1 MAASLADAPLTRR
14 RFLEAS
20 ALAAAVASVP
30 ALAAQAKSKAP
41 AGFAEYR
48 RHDATSLA
56 ALVRRGDASPAE
68 LLELAIARAEAID
81 PKLTA
86 IVVRHFELAREAV
99 KGRLPDGPF
108 TGVPFL
114 LKDLATAMAGTVTSE
129 GSRLFADAR
138 HEHDSTLVGRFRAA
152 GLVVFG
158 KTHSPEFGGS
168 PSSESALHGRTRNP
182 WDPTRSAGG
191 SSGGSAAA
199 VAAGIVPAAHA
210 TDGGGSIRIPASAC
224 GLFGMKPTRGRVPL
238 GPAIYEGWGGMSAAN
253 CVSRSVRDAAALLD
267 AVQGPA
273 TGDAY
278 AAPPRERPYVE
289 ELGRKPARLR
299 IAWMKRPVVPT
310 PVAPECEAAAARAAA
325 LCASLGHAVEEAMPE
340 LDVEAVYRG
349 FGLLSSVGI
358 AAKVAAREKLL
369 GRAARR
375 EELEPI
381 TWTTVTSGRAPSG
394 IDYARA
400 RDAIHGASR
409 ALGRF
414 MERFDVILSP
424 TMAMVPAKL
433 GVLSLSQSLEEFT
446 AAATAASCFTSL
458 FNITGQPA
466 MSVPL
471 FWTAPDADAP
481 AGVPIGV
488 QFAGRFADEATLFR
502 LAAQLEEA
510 APWRDRIA
518 PV

>member
-1 MAASLADAPLTRR
+1 MDATLTRR
-14 RFLEAS
+14 RFLELS
-20 ALAAAVASVP
+20 ALAAAVSSVP
-30 ALAAQAKSKAP
+30 TFAAEAKSKAKTP

-56 ALVRRGDASPAE
+56 TLVRRGDASPAE
-68 LLELAIARAEAID
+68 LLELAIARAEAVD
-81 PKLTA
+81 PKVTA
-86 IVVRHFELAREAV
+86 LVVRHFELAREAV
-99 KGRLPDGPF
+99 KRKLPDGPF
-108 TGVPFL
+108 TGVPYL
-114 LKDLATAMAGTVTSE
+114 LKDLAIAMAGTVTTE
-129 GSRLFADAR
+129 GSRLFADAK
-138 HEHDSTLVGRFRAA
+138 HERDSTLTERYREA

-224 GLFGMKPTRGRVPL
+224 GLFGLKPSRGRVPL
-238 GPAIYEGWGGMSAAN
+238 GPTIYEGWGGMSAAH
-253 CVSRSVRDAAALLD
+253 CVSRSVRDSAALLD

-273 TGDAY
+273 KGDAY
-278 AAPPRERPYVE
+278 AAPLRERPYVE
-289 ELGRKPARLR
+289 EVGRKPARLR
-299 IAWMKRPVVPT
+299 IAWMKLPVVPS
-310 PVAPECEAAAARAAA
+310 PVDPACEAAAARAAA
-325 LCASLGHAVEEAMPE
+325 LCESLGHVVEEASPA

-358 AAKVAAREKLL
+358 AAKVAAQEKLL
-369 GRAARR
+369 GRAARPD
-375 EELEPI
+375 ELEAV
-381 TWTTVTSGRAPSG
+381 TWTTLASGKAASG

-414 MERFDVILSP
+414 MERYDLILSP
-424 TMAMVPAKL
+424 TMASVPAKL
-433 GVLSLSQSLEEFT
+433 GALSLSQPTEPFVGP
-446 AAATAASCFTSL
+446 ATAASCFTSL

-471 FWTAPDADAP
+471 DWSAPDAEAP

-488 QFAGRFADEATLFR
+488 QFAARFADEATLFR
-502 LAAQLEEA
+502 LAGQLEEA

-518 PV
+518 PI

>member
-1 MAASLADAPLTRR
+1 MDALLTRR

-20 ALAAAVASVP
+20 ALAAAVAGVP
-30 ALAAQAKSKAP
+30 GLAAQAKAKAP

-48 RHDATSLA
+48 RHDATALA
-56 ALVRRGDASPAE
+56 ALVRRGDASPVE
-68 LLELAIARAEAID
+68 LLELAIARAEAVD
-81 PKLTA
+81 PRLTA
-86 IVVRHFELAREAV
+86 IVVRHFELAREAA
-99 KGRLPDGPF
+99 KRKLPDGPF
-108 TGVPFL
+108 TGVPYL
-114 LKDLATAMAGTVTSE
+114 LKDLAVTLAGTITTE
-129 GSRLFADAR
+129 GSRFFADAK
-138 HEHDSTLVGRFRAA
+138 HERDTTLVERYRAA

-168 PSSESALHGRTRNP
+168 PSSESALHGRTHNP

-224 GLFGMKPTRGRVPL
+224 GLFGLKPSRGRVPL
-238 GPAIYEGWGGMSAAN
+238 GPVIYEGWGGMSAAH
-253 CVSRSVRDAAALLD
+253 CVSRSVRDSAALLD

-278 AAPPRERPYVE
+278 AAPPRERPFVE
-289 ELGRKPARLR
+289 EVGRRPGHLR
-299 IAWMKRPVVPT
+299 IAWMKRPAVPSAVD
-310 PVAPECEAAAARAAA
+310 PACEAAVARAAA
-325 LCASLGHAVEEAMPE
+325 LCASLGHVVEEAMPE
-340 LDVEAVYRG
+340 LDVEATYRG

-358 AAKVAAREKLL
+358 ASKVAAREKLL
-369 GRAARR
+369 GRAARP

-381 TWTTVTSGRAPSG
+381 TWTTVASGKTPSG

-424 TMAMVPAKL
+424 TMARVPAKL
-433 GVLSLSQSLEEFT
+433 GVLSLSQPVEAFT
-446 AAATAASCFTSL
+446 SAASAASCFTSL

-471 FWTAPDADAP
+471 AWTEPDADAP
-481 AGVPIGV
+481 AGVPIGI
-488 QFAGRFADEATLFR
+488 QFAARFGDEATLFR
-502 LAAQLEEA
+502 LAGQLEEA
-510 APWRDRIA
+510 APWMERVA
-518 PV
+518 PI